1 MSQQK
6 KRNVE
11 AIYALSPMQQGM
23 LFHSL
28 YDQEESLYAVQFSC
42 TLSGKVSPEALQQA
56 WQEVVNRHAVLRT
69 FFIWQDLKEPVQIV
83 RQQVRLPWVSLD
95 WRTIDPA
102 LKKNNSRS
110 SSPLTSHVASICNR
124 RRSCVSL

>member
-1 MSQQK
+1 MGKQK

-28 YDQEESLYAVQFSC
+28 YAPEESLYVVQCPC

-56 WQEVVNRHAVLRT
+56 WQEVVNRHSVLRT
-69 FFIWQDLKEPVQIV
+69 FFAWQGLKEPVQIV
-83 RQQVRLPWVSLD
+83 RQHVPLPWLSLD
-95 WRTIDPA
+95 WRTLAPTAQQQQCQPA
-102 LKKNNSRS
+102 VKRTIAQHADL
-110 SSPLTSHVASICNR
+110 
-124 RRSCVSL
+124 

>member
-28 YDQEESLYAVQFSC
+28 YEPKESLYAVQFSC
-42 TLSGKVSPEALQQA
+42 RLSGKASREVLQQA

-69 FFIWQDLKEPVQIV
+69 CL
-83 RQQVRLPWVSLD
+83 RLAKPQ
-95 WRTIDPA
+95 RTRTDRPPTRLTA
-102 LKKNNSRS
+102 LGSHSTGALLILQFKKNNSRS
-110 SSPLTSHVASICNR
+110 FSPLTSHAALICHR
-124 RRSCVSL
+124 RR